1 MAEEIIEAPMVGKV
15 IEVSVSVGAKVEEG
29 DVICILESMKM
40 ENPLVSPV
48 AGTVQAI
55 KVSAGDAIKGGDAI
69 AVIEY

>member
-55 KVSAGDAIKGGDAI
+55 KVTAGAAINGGDAI